1 MAGSSFGV
9 ELIQL
14 NAEGLSSIMDDDEA
28 MPSEEQSPAADDQTA
43 VQTEDQQQS
52 TVEGDAPAEEAPA

>member
-14 NAEGLSSIMDDDEA
+14 NAEGLSSIMDDDDA
-28 MPSEEQSPAADDQTA
+28 MPSEEQSPAADD
-43 VQTEDQQQS
+43 
-52 TVEGDAPAEEAPA
+52 